1 MNQYRCALSQMID
14 ITFDFRTDAGGS
26 DPDSRSPRLK
36 EYHHRL
42 WSKPLPSGE
51 NFTLADA
58 GHRYLMHVS
67 ALGTFF
73 LSSDS
78 VMQTF
83 TRWRS
88 MEPII
93 SQIDASLNEEFQRIT
108 YTIGGMIL
116 FPGNRVDGKMT
127 INGARGIFR
136 TKIADRFDLTL
147 ECIRRHYAGEES
159 PLGSVLA
166 RYPEFFSL
174 FGDFAG
180 YVRFFLLDDLVA
192 PGGQVQFF
200 TEFDDFESPAQPI
213 DLESYLLFRSSSIAF
228 VEARNRRIAALGL

>member
-1 MNQYRCALSQMID
+1 
-14 ITFDFRTDAGGS
+14 
-26 DPDSRSPRLK
+26 
-36 EYHHRL
+36 
-42 WSKPLPSGE
+42 
-51 NFTLADA
+51 
-58 GHRYLMHVS
+58 MHES

-88 MEPII
+88 MQHIT

-174 FGDFAG
+174 FGDFVG
-180 YVRFFLLDDLVA
+180 YVRFFLLEDLVA
-192 PGGQVQFF
+192 PDGHIRFF
-200 TEFDDFESPAQPI
+200 TEFDDFESSAQPS
-213 DLESYLLFRSSSIAF
+213 DLESYLVFRSRSIAF
-228 VEARNRRIAALGL
+228 VKARNRRIAALGL